1 MKVVI
6 CGAGVIGASIAY
18 FLADKGIAAT
28 IVERHEVAGAASG
41 KSGGFIAQN
50 RCDGQAQEQLARRS
64 FALHAELAAQFA
76 DERGIDYGFRR
87 LQTLSVK
94 SSERCKAANTRSA
107 NLPPWLSEQ
116 CTIAGLIGDERSTAQ
131 IHPKQFTLALLNAAL
146 QSATTLRKGT
156 VDGLLMS
163 ADSSRVLDVS
173 VDGEAL
179 HADAVVIAMGPWSDL
194 FREPLGLPL
203 IGGLKGYS
211 VLLRPQT
218 PVPAQALFVDYECT
232 DGRQPS
238 PEIVPRANG
247 DVWICGMPS
256 SDSLPE
262 NPADVSIDSMACA
275 ELQRIAARLCR
286 PLNGAKLIA
295 TQACYRPICAD
306 AMPLIGPVPAVEGVF
321 IASAH
326 NCWGMLNAPATGLV
340 MSELLANGAA
350 TSIDIGPFS
359 ASRSS
364 LARQH
369 G

>member
-1 MKVVI
+1 VKVVI

-18 FLADKGIAAT
+18 FLANKGITAT
-28 IVERHEVAGAASG
+28 VVERHEVAGAASG
-41 KSGGFIAQN
+41 KSGGFIAEN
-50 RCDGQAQEQLARRS
+50 WCDGQAQEQLARCS
-64 FALHAELAAQFA
+64 FALHSQLAAQFA
-76 DERGIDYGFRR
+76 DEHGIDYGFRR
-87 LQTLSVK
+87 LQTLSVT
-94 SSERCKAANTRSA
+94 SSERRKIANTGSA
-107 NLPPWLSEQ
+107 DPPQWLSER
-116 CTIAGLIGDERSTAQ
+116 CTVTGLIGDERSTAQ
-131 IHPKQFTLALLNAAL
+131 IHPKQFTHALLNAAL
-146 QSATTLRKGT
+146 HSGTTLRQGT

-163 ADSSRVLDVS
+163 ADSSRVRGVS

-194 FREPLGLPL
+194 FREPLGLPP

-211 VLLRPQT
+211 VVLRPLT
-218 PVPAQALFVDYECT
+218 PVPAQALFVDYECA
-232 DGRQPS
+232 DGRQPT

-247 DVWICGMPS
+247 DVWLCGMPS
-256 SDSLPE
+256 GDSLPE
-262 NPADVSIDSMACA
+262 NPADVSIDRVACT

-286 PLNGAKLIA
+286 PLHGAKLIA

-306 AMPLIGPVPAVEGVF
+306 AMPLIGPAPAVEGVF

-340 MSELLANGAA
+340 MSELLADGAA
-350 TSIDIGPFS
+350 TSVDIGPFS

-369 G
+369 L